1 MAHILHM
8 TELER
13 WKADGDVEAD
23 SLASEGFVHA
33 SPDDKTLLAVANAFY
48 AAATGPLVALV
59 VDTDALESL
68 GVETRWE
75 AADPAPPP
83 GADQDVLFPH
93 VYGAIPREAVVAVR
107 HLRRTPDGRFVAVQ
121 ERSATAEA
129 LDLLPHPEGG
139 WYRRT
144 WESGVEVHP
153 EGYPGPRPSATG
165 IHFLLCPGEE
175 SRWHRVRSDE
185 MWVFQRGGPLRLE
198 FGGTGPAPVPGGGR
212 TLGADLG
219 AGESLQV
226 LVPAGTWQSA
236 HPVAAEE
243 VLVGCF
249 VSPGFDFADFES
261 V

>member
-13 WKADGDVEAD
+13 WKAGGDVEAD
-23 SLASEGFVHA
+23 SLAAQGFVHA
-33 SPDDKTLLAVANAFY
+33 SPDDKTLLAVANALY
-48 AAATGPLVALV
+48 TSVSEPLVALV
-59 VDTDALESL
+59 VDTGVLDSL

-83 GADQDVLFPH
+83 GTDGDVLFPH
-93 VYGAIPREAVVAVR
+93 VYGAVPREAVREVR
-107 HLRRTPDGRFVAVQ
+107 HLRRAPDGRFTAV
-121 ERSATAEA
+121 EDRPSTAEA

-144 WESGVEVHP
+144 WESGVRIRP
-153 EGYPGPRPSATG
+153 EGYPSHRPSATG

-185 MWVFQRGGPLRLE
+185 MWVFQRGGPLRLD
-198 FGGTGPAPVPGGGR
+198 FGGTGPAPVPSGGR
-212 TLGADLG
+212 ILGSDLA

-236 HPVAAEE
+236 RPAVAEE